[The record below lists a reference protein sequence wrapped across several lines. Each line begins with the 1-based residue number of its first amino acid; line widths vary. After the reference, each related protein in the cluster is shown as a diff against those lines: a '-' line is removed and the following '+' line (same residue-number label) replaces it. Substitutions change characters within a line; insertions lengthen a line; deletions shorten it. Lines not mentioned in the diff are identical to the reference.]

1 MNSAPHQ
8 FDVAVVIITYQH
20 SAFIERCLDS
30 VRMQTI
36 SEQCQVIIRDDASTD
51 GTQDRIYQFLERHG
65 LNWQLVALED
75 NKFSE
80 VEPLGDAFKYC
91 RCDFVAVLEGDDFW
105 ESAEKLERQ
114 IALLNAWP
122 QLSGV
127 GHLVRNHDPK
137 RTTPGMNDTI
147 QGVPGW
153 NDRGQV
159 FDCHLGSMVVRKEVV
174 RAYQR
179 IIGPGMAGDLVLAV
193 CAINLGPT
201 FVFPFVWGNRWK
213 LPTGLTASCDVLA
226 LQQSSC
232 RALMDGNLGL
242 SGNLLERVRGHWIKL
257 TWAQGLAT
265 RKFLSGWRVL
275 FSSTRTIKYRRRSTL
290 TRLLLYPIT
299 RKNERLQPTLHGKSV
314 VHQRQA
320 FRSSIGQ
327 RDQQPREDSNQAR
340 T

>member
-1 MNSAPHQ
+1 MGLLDNAPHQ
-8 FDVAVVIITYQH
+8 LDVAVVIITYQH
-20 SAFIERCLDS
+20 SALIERCLDS

-36 SEQCQVIIRDDASTD
+36 SEECQVIIRDDASTD
-51 GTQDRIYQFLERHG
+51 GTQGRVHQFLERHG
-65 LNWQLVALED
+65 LNWQFVALGD
-75 NKFSE
+75 NNFSE

-105 ESAEKLERQ
+105 ESAEKLEQQ

-137 RTTPGMNDTI
+137 RTTPGMHNTI

-213 LPTGLTASCDVLA
+213 LPTGLTASSNVLA

-257 TWAQGLAT
+257 TWAQILAT
-265 RKFLSGWRVL
+265 RELLSGWRVL
-275 FSSTRTIKYRRRSTL
+275 CSSTRTLKYRRWSTGFRLLVYPL
-290 TRLLLYPIT
+290 TRAS
-299 RKNERLQPTLHGKSV
+299 ERLQPNLYG
-314 VHQRQA
+314 QAIILRRQI

-327 RDQQPREDSNQAR
+327 VE
-340 T
+340 